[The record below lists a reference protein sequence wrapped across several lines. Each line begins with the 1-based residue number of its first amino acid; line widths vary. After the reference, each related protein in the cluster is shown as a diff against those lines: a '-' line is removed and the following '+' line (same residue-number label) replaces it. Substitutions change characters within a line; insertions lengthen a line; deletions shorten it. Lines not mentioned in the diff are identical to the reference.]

1 MSELYFSPKV
11 SHNNDENTLPMKRVF
26 KSEKL
31 SELDEPNVV
40 EEPKK
45 VEEPNVV
52 EEPKKVE
59 EPNVVEE
66 PKEVPKSNRT
76 FMSSIKNCYYETL
89 NCLFNF
95 IFTNVHKVEQYL
107 VSNEYMTINP
117 TMASRSY

>member
-31 SELDEPNVV
+31 SELD
-40 EEPKK
+40 
-45 VEEPNVV
+45 EPNVV